1 MNRAALLLDGFFI
14 GLTHLT
20 GSVFDIQLVH
30 RDILSEVLKRRTTMI
45 TKRLFL
51 KGSAGF
57 LGSTLLCKHLN
68 GFESYGK
75 NIIESGKD
83 FEDTLFYNLST
94 DSFELGTWDISKW
107 GAPKYVRDELP
118 TWSEYLEEV
127 WEKSVDPNDLEITEE
142 IYIDF
147 GVKPDDYEQLID
159 PKTWFF
165 EFEHSSPEFRSWAP
179 PCCAFDYLMNLDLG
193 PELKDDCNPID
204 DEHGLFFLLITKDL
218 VVLMS
223 TLLRQYLH

>member
-1 MNRAALLLDGFFI
+1 
-14 GLTHLT
+14 
-20 GSVFDIQLVH
+20 
-30 RDILSEVLKRRTTMI
+30 MI
-45 TKRLFL
+45 TKRSFL
-51 KGSAGF
+51 KGSAGL

-83 FEDTLFYNLST
+83 FKDTLFYNFST

-107 GAPKYVRDELP
+107 GAPKSIRDELP

-127 WEKSVDPNDLEITEE
+127 WEQSVDPNDLEITEE

-165 EFEHSSPEFRSWAP
+165 EFKHSSPQFRSWAP
-179 PCCAFDYLMNLDLG
+179 PCRAFDYLMNLDLG
-193 PELKDDCNPID
+193 PELKDDCHPID
-204 DEHGLFFLLITKDL
+204 DEHGLFFFIDYQGSGGPDVDFVEAISPLTLTMLEKKLIELGEPTRIMTYHD
-218 VVLMS
+218 S
-223 TLLRQYLH
+223 GSSFSFHR

>member
-1 MNRAALLLDGFFI
+1 
-14 GLTHLT
+14 
-20 GSVFDIQLVH
+20 
-30 RDILSEVLKRRTTMI
+30 MI
-45 TKRLFL
+45 TKRSFL
-51 KGSAGF
+51 KGSAGL

-75 NIIESGKD
+75 NIIESAKD

-107 GAPKYVRDELP
+107 GASKYVRDELP

-127 WEKSVDPNDLEITEE
+127 WEQSVDPNDLEITEE

-165 EFEHSSPEFRSWAP
+165 EFEYSSPEFRSWAP
-179 PCCAFDYLMNLDLG
+179 PCRAFDYLMNLDLG
-193 PELKDDCNPID
+193 PELKDDCNPLD
-204 DEHGLFFLLITKDL
+204 DEHGLFFFYNYHLSGDPDVDFVEAISPLTLTMLEKKLIELGEPTRIMTYHD
-218 VVLMS
+218 S
-223 TLLRQYLH
+223 GSSFSFHS